1 MIDLWYTPLYTTPM
15 PSLNRIS
22 LSAPS
27 KAKIIEA
34 KKFAKKLDLSFASLI
49 WIAYEFYKTHG
60 KD

>member
-1 MIDLWYTPLYTTPM
+1 MPM

-34 KKFAKKLDLSFASLI
+34 KKYAKKLDLSFASLI